1 MSDLFTKA
9 KEHLGTVWEE
19 VAVAT
24 DTGEVQDAVPG
35 LWAERIRETLICPTK
50 SYHYVLLTQLLA
62 KAVVPEADCRSLQV
76 RARDAGLTGAFD
88 ARSLCTKVV
97 VPFERD
103 HLDNVLGGSP
113 EPYVNN
119 PLRVPMITFEY
130 ASQQRDEKTW
140 GLLCEVLK
148 FVEDQSDEIVTRNM
162 FRQVL
167 VEISRLLSGQ
177 KVVYPVPARIS
188 FAACIG
194 LLQQFLEARSGGLR
208 YQAVAAA
215 LLRVMGETFGLW
227 KTVTTGHVNAADA
240 ASGRAGD
247 IECRDLSE
255 KVVAVAEVKDRKLE
269 LQDISDKIS
278 ALRRRQV
285 RETFFLSRGVEAADT
300 VGIGRYLE
308 QQFPLGYNLYCFDL
322 LEFARPILAIV
333 AEEGRVKFLAEVGR
347 VLEEMGAGFHH
358 RHAWAEL
365 LLRPTRSS

>member
-1 MSDLFTKA
+1 MTDFFTLA
-9 KEHLGTVWEE
+9 KEHLRTVWEE

-24 DTGEVQDAVPG
+24 DAGEVQDTVPDP
-35 LWAERIRETLICPTK
+35 WPEKIREILTCSTK
-50 SYHYVLLTQLLA
+50 SYHYVLPTQLLA
-62 KAVVPEADCRSLQV
+62 KAVVPGVDCRSLQA
-76 RARDAGLTGAFD
+76 RARDAGVAGAFD
-88 ARSLCTKVV
+88 ARSLCSKVI

-119 PLRVPMITFEY
+119 PLRVPMITLEY
-130 ASQQRDEKTW
+130 ASQQRDESTW
-140 GLLCEVLK
+140 NLLCEVLE
-148 FVEDQSDEIVTRNM
+148 FVEDQSDEVLTQKM

-167 VEISRLLSGQ
+167 IEIFRLLSDQ
-177 KVVYPVPARIS
+177 RIIYPVPARIS

-194 LLQQFLEARSGGLR
+194 LSQQFLEARSGGLR
-208 YQAVAAA
+208 YQAVATA

-247 IECRDLSE
+247 IECRDRSQNL
-255 KVVAVAEVKDRKLE
+255 VAVAEVKDRKLV
-269 LQDISDKIS
+269 LQDVSDKIS

-285 RETFFLSRGVEAADT
+285 REMFFLTRGVDEADAAE
-300 VGIGRYLE
+300 IGHYQE

-333 AEEGRVKFLAEVGR
+333 REDGRVKFLAEVGR

-358 RHAWAEL
+358 RRAWAEL
-365 LLRPTRSS
+365 LLRP